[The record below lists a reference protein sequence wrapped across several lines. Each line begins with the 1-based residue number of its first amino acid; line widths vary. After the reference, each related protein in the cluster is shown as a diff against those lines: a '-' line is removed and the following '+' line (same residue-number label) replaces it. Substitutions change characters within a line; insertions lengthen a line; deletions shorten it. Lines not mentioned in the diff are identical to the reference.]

1 MQKNG
6 KIRSFLLKKLKL
18 NNNERI
24 DDLNLDGLKIIQ
36 KVGGYGF
43 TSDSVLL
50 ANFVKTKHTDVCV
63 EIGAGSG
70 IISILVNY
78 KEKPKKIFAFEL
90 QQEQA
95 NLAVRNVDLCNM
107 EDKITVINDKIQNWQ
122 GYLSV
127 GDADVIFSNP
137 PYFKFDANVCGNNP
151 EKILSRFDK
160 ELQVDDFFACSA
172 KLLKFGGKLYFVQD
186 SSRMAE
192 CFVCMEKNNITPKR
206 IYFVHPNQTK
216 DSTVFLCEAVKGAKH
231 SLKIMPPLFTND
243 LNGDYIQTIQKLY
256 KKDN

>member
-70 IISILVNY
+70 
-78 KEKPKKIFAFEL
+78 
-90 QQEQA
+90 
-95 NLAVRNVDLCNM
+95 RT
-107 EDKITVINDKIQNWQ
+107 IT
-122 GYLSV
+122 
-127 GDADVIFSNP
+127 
-137 PYFKFDANVCGNNP
+137 
-151 EKILSRFDK
+151 
-160 ELQVDDFFACSA
+160 
-172 KLLKFGGKLYFVQD
+172 
-186 SSRMAE
+186 
-192 CFVCMEKNNITPKR
+192 
-206 IYFVHPNQTK
+206 
-216 DSTVFLCEAVKGAKH
+216 
-231 SLKIMPPLFTND
+231 
-243 LNGDYIQTIQKLY
+243 
-256 KKDN
+256 